1 LAKKKGE
8 KPQRILT
15 HRQRSRREQQKRRQ
29 RIILV
34 SGIFIIAAVLSIVLV
49 GWFLGQYQP
58 MHQTAIRVNDTEF
71 NMKYYVE
78 VLKLYRGEQ
87 DNSYLSY
94 LADEA
99 IKNIEQN
106 ELIKQAALKLGFS
119 VSKDTVKEE
128 IKTAE
133 LPDNDASRDLVG
145 NQLLLKKLLD
155 EYFDQQAPRSAEQV
169 HLMAML
175 LESESQANEVRA
187 RLENGESFI
196 RLAEELSLDYLAQS
210 NQGDFGWHPRDILNE
225 MLSEPL
231 VDYAF
236 SAEADVLSQ
245 PKYDEETSK
254 GVGYWLVKVLDRNE
268 DEKEAHVQ
276 VILLGN
282 EVEAQQIRSRLE
294 AGEDFATLAKEFS
307 QLKGVEEN
315 EGEYELSPGMMSPV
329 FDDFAFNPEL
339 ELETI
344 SEPLRDE
351 TIATDGG
358 YWLIRVVAKD
368 DDRQIEKDDRD
379 FLKAK
384 ALNEWVSS
392 LWDNPENEVDD
403 SYLDTEKKAWAIE
416 QATRG

>member
-1 LAKKKGE
+1 MAKKKGE

-58 MHQTAIRVNDTEF
+58 MHQTAIRVNETEF

-155 EYFDQQAPRSAEQV
+155 EYFDQQAPWSAEQV

-339 ELETI
+339 KLETI

-384 ALNEWVSS
+384 TLNEWVSS